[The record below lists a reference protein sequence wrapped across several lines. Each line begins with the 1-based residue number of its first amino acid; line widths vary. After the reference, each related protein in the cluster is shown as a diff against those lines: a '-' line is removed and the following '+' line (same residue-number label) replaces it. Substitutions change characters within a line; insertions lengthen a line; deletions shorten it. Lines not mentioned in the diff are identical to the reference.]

1 MPAPM
6 ARSCAVRRR
15 VAPGRHRW
23 PYTGTMD
30 ATAIALS
37 GMRAA
42 QARLDGAAHN
52 IANVQTEGFQRLQVR
67 SEAQLPAGG
76 VRTRAERVP
85 VPGADLAA
93 DLVEQ
98 KQAAV
103 AFAANGQV
111 VRREQQML
119 GRWLDTEA

>member
-1 MPAPM
+1 
-6 ARSCAVRRR
+6 
-15 VAPGRHRW
+15 
-23 PYTGTMD
+23 MD